1 MTAYDVRISDW
12 SSDVCSSDLLM
23 YGRTFEVPKLDDFV
37 LPIGRARI
45 MKPGK
50 DVTLVSYSIGVGI
63 ALEAAEKLA
72 DEEGIDAEVID
83 LRTLRPLD
91 KKRSEERRVGKE
103 CVSTCSS
110 RWSPY
115 HEKKKLSNYRYRN
128 YDDIEGHL

>member
-1 MTAYDVRISDW
+1 
-12 SSDVCSSDLLM
+12 M

-37 LPIGRARI
+37 LPIGKARI

-91 KKRSEERRVGKE
+91 KKTVLKSLARTNRMENGRTSWRERG
-103 CVSTCSS
+103 CT
-110 RWSPY
+110 Y
-115 HEKKKLSNYRYRN
+115 
-128 YDDIEGHL
+128 G

>member
-1 MTAYDVRISDW
+1 MMRRPPGSTRTDTLFPYTSLFRSLKASIRSEDPV
-12 SSDVCSSDLLM
+12 VFLENELM

-37 LPIGRARI
+37 LPIGKARI

-91 KKRSEERRVGKE
+91 KKTVLKDRK
-103 CVSTCSS
+103 STRLNSS
-110 RWSPY
+110 
-115 HEKKKLSNYRYRN
+115 H
-128 YDDIEGHL
+128 

>member
-1 MTAYDVRISDW
+1 
-12 SSDVCSSDLLM
+12 
-23 YGRTFEVPKLDDFV
+23 
-37 LPIGRARI
+37 

-91 KKRSEERRVGKE
+91 KKTVLKSLARTNRMVVVEEGWP
-103 CVSTCSS
+103 TCSIAS
-110 RWSPY
+110 EIAAICKIGRAHVCTPVT
-115 HEKKKLSNYRYRN
+115 NA
-128 YDDIEGHL
+128 HLVCRLLHGKQK